1 MVFDFTLF
9 WLDGR
14 PSNEYLWISHKIS
27 GLLTTLGVH
36 PQWFETTVWNRFE
49 RFLLLRYIIH
59 FSPFDKVSNCAPSS
73 IALNYT
79 NFEINPPLAQTNP
92 NIVIEH
98 WTALLDRPVRLIGQP
113 KWTTLFHRRDLIMW
127 GFPGNYAGNRC
138 DVLQNFRVY
147 FIKRAHHRI
156 LLHGLWQPLYLPL
169 TLTSAAISFC

>member
-1 MVFDFTLF
+1 MFFLMVFDFTQF

-14 PSNEYLWISHKIS
+14 PGNEYLWISHKIS
-27 GLLTTLGVH
+27 GLLTPLTLLGVY
-36 PQWFETTVWNRFE
+36 PQWFET
-49 RFLLLRYIIH
+49 
-59 FSPFDKVSNCAPSS
+59 
-73 IALNYT
+73 ALNNT